1 LRSYQRKE
9 AISFYLT
16 ISPWLVGFLA
26 FTVGP
31 MLISLLASFT
41 NWDLLTNPVWV
52 GLGNYRDLATDST
65 FIQSL
70 KVTLTYTA
78 AYVPLDLAGG
88 LLLALLVRPR
98 IKGMG
103 IFRTIFYLP
112 TVFSGVAFVVIWLW
126 MLNPNGGLVNLVLD
140 WFGITG
146 PRWLL
151 DPRYALMSLVIMS
164 FWGWGRSMALY
175 LGGMQSIPDEL
186 YEAAA
191 IDGAGS
197 IRQFF
202 FVTLPLL
209 SPTLFFNLI
218 LSVIATFQSF
228 TSAFVATNGGPL
240 DSTLFLVLYIYRQAF
255 EFFHMGYAS
264 ALAWVLFAIVLVL
277 TLVLM
282 RTQKFWVFY
291 LGDRNN

>member
-1 LRSYQRKE
+1 M
-9 AISFYLT
+9 
-16 ISPWLVGFLA
+16 GFLA
-26 FTVGP
+26 FTAGP
-31 MLISLLASFT
+31 VLISLLASFT
-41 NWDLLTNPVWV
+41 NWDLLTDPVWV
-52 GLGNYRDLATDST
+52 GLDNYRDLATDPL
-65 FIQSL
+65 FIQSI

-98 IKGMG
+98 LKGMG
-103 IFRTIFYLP
+103 VFRTIFYLP
-112 TVFSGVAFVVIWLW
+112 TVFSGVAFVVVWLW
-126 MLNPNGGLVNLVLD
+126 MLNPNGGLINLALG

-151 DPRYALMSLVIMS
+151 DPKYALWALVLMS

-175 LGGMQSIPDEL
+175 LGGMQSIPGEL

-191 IDGAGS
+191 MDGAGS
-197 IRQFF
+197 LRQFF
-202 FVTLPLL
+202 AVTLPLL
-209 SPTLFFNLI
+209 SPTIFFNLV

-255 EFFHMGYAS
+255 EFFHMGYAA
-264 ALAWVLFAIVLVL
+264 ALAWVLFALVLVL
-277 TLVLM
+277 TLLLM
-282 RTQKFWVFY
+282 RSQKFWVFY
-291 LGDRNN
+291 LGERSE